1 MRPLMISIK
10 PTYLESCSQGWLAT
24 PQDVLHADWQ
34 DVWHSPHPPSLADFS
49 RSLVSTVTILVIVI
63 ISLVFNM
70 RIIL

>member
-1 MRPLMISIK
+1 MRPLGFKIN
-10 PTYLESCSQGWLAT
+10 PAYLLSCSQGWLAT

-49 RSLVSTVTILVIVI
+49 RSLVSIVTILVIRL

-70 RIIL
+70 